1 MYAVARDVNIACI
14 LVDTALGDLLHQQ
27 DGAVRAVRAIDVD
40 VGVGAGVLACRATAL
55 AEFTF

>member
-1 MYAVARDVNIACI
+1 MYTVARDVNIACI
-14 LVDTALGDLLHQQ
+14 LVDTVLGDLLHQQ

-40 VGVGAGVLACRATAL
+40 VGAGVLACRATTL